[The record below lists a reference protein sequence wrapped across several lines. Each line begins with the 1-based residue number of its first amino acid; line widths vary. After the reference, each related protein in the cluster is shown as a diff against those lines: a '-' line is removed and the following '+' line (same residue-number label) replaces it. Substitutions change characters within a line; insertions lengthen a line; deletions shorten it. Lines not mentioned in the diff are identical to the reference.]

1 MRSDKGEQMFSD
13 ILQRIVVETSGGIGA
28 VLMGYDGIA
37 IEQYFRPDEDVDLQ
51 MVVVEYSNVL
61 KEIRKTADILSLGD
75 MEEISIRTD
84 RFIIVIRLL
93 SDEYFVAFIL
103 NRDGN
108 FGKGRYLLT
117 RERFNLIEALS

>member
-1 MRSDKGEQMFSD
+1 MFSE
-13 ILQRIVVETSGGIGA
+13 ILQRIVEETNGGIGA

-37 IEQYFRPDEDVDLQ
+37 IDQFFAPDEELDLH

-61 KEIRKTADILSLGD
+61 KEIRKTAEILSLGE

-84 RFIIVIRLL
+84 RFIIVIRMLN
-93 SDEYFVAFIL
+93 DEYFVALII

-108 FGKGRYLLT
+108 FGKGRYLMT
-117 RERFNLIEALS
+117 REGANLLEALN

>member
-1 MRSDKGEQMFSD
+1 MGGQMFSE
-13 ILQRIVVETSGGIGA
+13 ILQRIVEETGGGIGA

-37 IEQYFRPDEDVDLQ
+37 IDQYFAPDEELDLH

-84 RFIIVIRLL
+84 RFIIVIRMLNE
-93 SDEYFVAFIL
+93 EYFVALVI

-108 FGKGRYLLT
+108 FGKGRYLMT
-117 RERFNLIEALS
+117 REGFNLIEALN

>member
-1 MRSDKGEQMFSD
+1 MFSE
-13 ILQRIVVETSGGIGA
+13 ILQRIVEETGGGVGA

-37 IEQYFRPDEDVDLQ
+37 IDQFFSPDEEVDLQ

-61 KEIRKTADILSLGD
+61 KEIRKTAEILSLGE

-84 RFIIVIRLL
+84 RYIIVIRMLN
-93 SDEYFVAFIL
+93 DDYFVALII

-108 FGKGRYLLT
+108 FGKGRYLMT
-117 RERFNLIEALS
+117 RESFHLIEALQ

>member
-1 MRSDKGEQMFSD
+1 MFSE
-13 ILQRIVVETSGGIGA
+13 ILQRIVEETGGGVGA

-37 IEQYFRPDEDVDLQ
+37 IDQFFAPDEELDLQ

-84 RFIIVIRLL
+84 RFIIVIRVLN
-93 SDEYFVAFIL
+93 DDYFVALVIK
-103 NRDGN
+103 RDGN

-117 RERFNLIEALS
+117 REGCNLLEALN

>member
-1 MRSDKGEQMFSD
+1 MFSE
-13 ILQRIVVETSGGIGA
+13 ILQRIVEETGGGIGA

-37 IEQYFRPDEDVDLQ
+37 IDQFFAPDEELDLQ

-84 RFIIVIRLL
+84 RFIIVIRMLNE
-93 SDEYFVAFIL
+93 EYFVALVI

-108 FGKGRYLLT
+108 FGKGRYLMT
-117 RERFNLIEALS
+117 REGFNLIEALK

>member
-1 MRSDKGEQMFSD
+1 MFSK
-13 ILQRIVVETSGGIGA
+13 ILQKIVDETGGGIGA

-37 IEQYFRPDEDVDLQ
+37 IEQFFSPDEEVDLQ

-61 KEIRKTADILSLGD
+61 KEIRRTAEILSLGE

-84 RFIIVIRLL
+84 RFILVIRMLNE
-93 SDEYFVAFIL
+93 EYFVALII

-108 FGKGRYLLT
+108 FGKGRYLMS
-117 RERFNLIEALS
+117 RESPNLIEALG

>member
-1 MRSDKGEQMFSD
+1 MFSE
-13 ILQRIVVETSGGIGA
+13 ILQRIVEETGGGIGA

-37 IEQYFRPDEDVDLQ
+37 IDQYFAPDEELDLQ

-84 RFIIVIRLL
+84 RFIIVIRILN
-93 SDEYFVAFIL
+93 DEYFVAMVI

-108 FGKGRYLLT
+108 FGPARSLMT
-117 RERFNLIEALS
+117 REGFNLIEALN

>member
-1 MRSDKGEQMFSD
+1 MFSD
-13 ILQRIVVETSGGIGA
+13 ILQRIVEETNGGIGA

-37 IEQYFRPDEDVDLQ
+37 IDQFFRPDEQVDLQ

-61 KEIRKTADILSLGD
+61 KEIRKTADILSLGE

-93 SDEYFVAFIL
+93 NEEYFVAFIL
-103 NRDGN
+103 DRDGN
-108 FGKGRYLLT
+108 FGKGRYLMT
-117 RERFNLIEALS
+117 RERINLIEALS

>member
-1 MRSDKGEQMFSD
+1 MFSE
-13 ILQRIVVETSGGIGA
+13 ILQRIVEETGGGIGA

-37 IEQYFRPDEDVDLQ
+37 IDQYFAPDEELDLQ

-84 RFIIVIRLL
+84 RFIIVIRVLN
-93 SDEYFVAFIL
+93 DDYFVALVI

-108 FGKGRYLLT
+108 FGKGRYLMT
-117 RERFNLIEALS
+117 REGFNLTEALN

>member
-1 MRSDKGEQMFSD
+1 MGGQMFSE
-13 ILQRIVVETSGGIGA
+13 ILQRIVEETGGGIGA

-37 IEQYFRPDEDVDLQ
+37 IDQYFAPDEELDLH

-84 RFIIVIRLL
+84 RFIIVIRILN
-93 SDEYFVAFIL
+93 DEYFVAMVI

-108 FGKGRYLLT
+108 FGKGRYLMT
-117 RERFNLIEALS
+117 REGFNLIEALN

>member
-1 MRSDKGEQMFSD
+1 MFSE
-13 ILQRIVVETSGGIGA
+13 ILQRIVEETGGGIGA

-37 IEQYFRPDEDVDLQ
+37 IDQYFAPDEELDLQ

-84 RFIIVIRLL
+84 CFIIVIRILN
-93 SDEYFVAFIL
+93 DEYFVAMVI

-108 FGKGRYLLT
+108 FGKGRYLMT
-117 RERFNLIEALS
+117 REGFNLIEALN